1 MERRHTGKR
10 LVGAKSTP
18 LCGIVPDK
26 LFQLQSGRLLIS
38 AHFKNR
44 DTGKLKQH
52 LWYSDNNGDN
62 WSERV
67 IIASDS
73 RYNLCEDP
81 ILECRDG
88 TQVAFLRENSGMGLD
103 CFQAFYR
110 NGGVT
115 VTGGE
120 PMMQMDF
127 LIELFRD
134 LKRNHIHTCIDS
146 SGIMFT
152 PHSERFMTCLL
163 YTSRCV

>member
-52 LWYSDNNGDN
+52 LWYSDDNGDN
-62 WSERV
+62 WSERAIV
-67 IIASDS
+67 ASDN
-73 RYNLCEDP
+73 RYNLCEGP

-88 TQVAFLRENSGMGLD
+88 TQVAFLRENSGPGLD
-103 CFQAFYR
+103 CFKAFSR
-110 NGGVT
+110 NGDESWQGLT
-115 VTGGE
+115 ACR
-120 PMMQMDF
+120 F
-127 LIELFRD
+127 LLAID
-134 LKRNHIHTCIDS
+134 LPPA
-146 SGIMFT
+146 F
-152 PHSERFMTCLL
+152 
-163 YTSRCV
+163 